1 MSFLSTLS
9 SQDLDLLRGI
19 VRKVHLAEVMKKFGP
34 NHVGVSNHECDKL
47 IENIGPEVAERMIR
61 FGVDKGLR

>member
-1 MSFLSTLS
+1 MSFVSTLS

-19 VRKVHLAEVMKKFGP
+19 VRKVHLAEVMRKFGP
-34 NHVGVSNHECDKL
+34 NHAGVSNHECDKL
-47 IENIGPEVAERMIR
+47 IESIGPEIAERMIR